1 MIYLIINHSDSP
13 PGDDV
18 IQRSYADLIAKRVV
32 IGDISSRKSP
42 RQSARD

>member
-1 MIYLIINHSDSP
+1 MVGISTLHTIN
-13 PGDDV
+13 V
-18 IQRSYADLIAKRVV
+18 IQRSYADLIAKGVV